1 MTMRNLVFIFAFLL
15 AAVTLRAE
23 EPRVQASFSQET
35 ADVGDTVQFTIQIT
49 GGEDA
54 ERPPNLKLDGLD
66 IRYVGPSSSWNLQFE
81 NGSIQ
86 RTALVSHTYDVTPR
100 RAGEFTMPAVMLQ

>member
-15 AAVTLRAE
+15 AAVSVRAQ
-23 EPRVQASFSQET
+23 EPRVQASFNPDS

-54 ERPPNLKLDGLD
+54 ERPPNLKVDGLD

-81 NGSIQ
+81 NGNIK
-86 RTALVSHTYDVTPR
+86 RTALVSHTYDVVPR
-100 RAGEFTMPAVMLQ
+100 RAGEFTM